1 MLRHSSLHAH
11 SAGGSYR
18 ASRDSQ
24 STGNV
29 ERVFTRR
36 HSGTLSVRPDDLKYE
51 WNAEQEKQVRVW
63 GEMALIYHIMHNKT
77 ARYYDRYYKYFN
89 TISTVLMGVVSIIE
103 FVTITQSFF
112 WIKVISGFLSGAS
125 FIIMRIQNS
134 HKYHEKV
141 RRHNWAMA
149 EYDSLYMEIVEQLG
163 YNRSRR
169 SNVRA
174 MIRMIKKTLKTLK
187 RVAPDI
193 PEYIQ
198 DKYIQDIDHALKHSP
213 IHITR
218 SVSEEEDD
226 DAKDIN
232 TKQPSEENTS
242 HYTIT
247 VTDYDDFK
255 AQENEESETGVG
267 KENREGENDTH
278 DDSDD
283 DIDYTFI
290 NIRKKLNQEKNRKR
304 DNIYMNSLHKTDLN
318 ES

>member
-1 MLRHSSLHAH
+1 MWRHSSLHVNPN
-11 SAGGSYR
+11 GGSLR
-18 ASRDSQ
+18 ASRNSQ
-24 STGNV
+24 TNNV

-36 HSGTLSVRPDDLKYE
+36 YSGTLSVRPGDLEYE
-51 WNAEQEKQVRVW
+51 WNDEQEKQVRVW

-77 ARYYDRYYKYFN
+77 ARYYDRYYKYLN
-89 TISTVLMGVVSIIE
+89 TISTVLMGLVSVIE

-141 RRHNWAMA
+141 RRHNWAMT

-163 YNRSRR
+163 YHRSRR
-169 SNVRA
+169 INVRA

-198 DKYIQDIDHALKHSP
+198 DKYVQDINHALEHSP
-213 IHITR
+213 IHITNE
-218 SVSEEEDD
+218 SEEDNDRSSNNKEDN
-226 DAKDIN
+226 A
-232 TKQPSEENTS
+232 S

-255 AQENEESETGVG
+255 AQEEQN
-267 KENREGENDTH
+267 
-278 DDSDD
+278 DDSDESDVSID
-283 DIDYTFI
+283 DTFI
-290 NIRKKLNQEKNRKR
+290 NVCKKLNQEKNKKR
-304 DNIYMNSLHKTDLN
+304 NNIYISNSRTDKTDLN
-318 ES
+318 ESS